1 MRAQLSRLAS
11 SGALCAV
18 LCILS
23 TAHGTEPQERGADLY
38 SSATYDALAAD
49 HRALRVG
56 DNLTVIVT
64 EIASATADARTSIG
78 KSASLS
84 GSLDLHGHPNQGT
97 LTANN
102 TFDGSGTTERTDKLL
117 ARLTVA
123 VIGVEPDGSLRIKGQ
138 QEIAINGERQKLLL
152 EGRVRPQ
159 DIGQDNTVLSSRL
172 SDARISYTGRGVL
185 NEAQRPGLITRLLSW
200 LRIF

>member
-1 MRAQLSRLAS
+1 VH
-11 SGALCAV
+11 GA
-18 LCILS
+18 
-23 TAHGTEPQERGADLY
+23 EPQGHGADLY

-56 DNLTVIVT
+56 DNLTVVVT
-64 EIASATADARTSIG
+64 EIASATADARTTVG

-84 GSLDLHGHPNQGT
+84 GSLDLHGHPNQGS
-97 LTANN
+97 LTASN

-117 ARLTVA
+117 ARLTVS
-123 VIGVEPDGSLRIKGQ
+123 VMGIEPNGILRIKGQ
-138 QEIAINGERQKLLL
+138 QEIAINGERQKLSL
-152 EGRVRPQ
+152 EGRVRSE
-159 DIGQDNTVLSSRL
+159 DIGPDNTVLSSRL

-200 LRIF
+200 LRIL

>member
-1 MRAQLSRLAS
+1 MRTRLSGFACL
-11 SGALCAV
+11 GTVCAA

-23 TAHGTEPQERGADLY
+23 TAYGTEPVERGADLY
-38 SSATYDALAAD
+38 STATYDALAAD

-56 DNLTVIVT
+56 DNLTVVVT

-78 KSASLS
+78 KSTSLA

-97 LTANN
+97 LTTNN

-117 ARLTVA
+117 ARLTVS
-123 VIGVEPDGSLRIKGQ
+123 VMRVEPDGSLRIKGQ

-152 EGRVRPQ
+152 EGRVRSQ
-159 DIGQDNTVLSSRL
+159 DIGPDNTVLSSRL

-185 NEAQRPGLITRLLSW
+185 NEAQRPGWLTRLLSW
-200 LRIF
+200 LRIL